1 MILDSVL
8 NIGAKILDRVIPD
21 KAEREKAQA
30 ELVKMQLNGELQ
42 QLAGQLDINK
52 TEAQHQS
59 VFVAGWRPFI
69 GWVCGVALCYQ
80 FVLRPVITWAV
91 PSLGYTVAEMPGL
104 DDNLWELMFG
114 MLGLGGLRSYE
125 KIKLGK

>member
-8 NIGAKILDRVIPD
+8 NIGAKILERVIPD

-69 GWVCGVALCYQ
+69 GWVCGVALAYQ
-80 FVLRPVITWAV
+80 FVLRPVVTWAV

-125 KIKLGK
+125 KIKLSK

>member
-30 ELVKMQLNGELQ
+30 ELVKMQLNGELS
-42 QLAGQLDINK
+42 QLAGQLEINK
-52 TEAQHQS
+52 AEASHQS

-125 KIKLGK
+125 KIKLAK

>member
-42 QLAGQLDINK
+42 QLAGQLEINK
-52 TEAQHQS
+52 AEASHRS

-69 GWVCGVALCYQ
+69 GWVCGVALAYQ

-91 PSLGYTVAEMPGL
+91 PSIGYTVAEMPGL

-125 KIKLGK
+125 KIKLSK

>member
-1 MILDSVL
+1 MLIDSL
-8 NIGAKILDRVIPD
+8 LSIGTKIIDRVIPD
-21 KAEREKAQA
+21 KTAAAQAQA
-30 ELVKMQLNGELQ
+30 ELVKMQVSGELQ

-80 FVLRPVITWAV
+80 FVLRPVVTWAV

-125 KIKLGK
+125 KIKLSK

>member
-69 GWVCGVALCYQ
+69 GWVCGVSLCYQ
-80 FVLRPVITWAV
+80 FVLRPVVTWAV
-91 PSLGYTVAEMPGL
+91 PSLGYTAAEMPGL

-125 KIKLGK
+125 KIKLSK

>member
-69 GWVCGVALCYQ
+69 GWVCGVSLCYQ
-80 FVLRPVITWAV
+80 FVLRPVVTWAV

-125 KIKLGK
+125 KIKLSK

>member
-42 QLAGQLDINK
+42 QLAGQLEVNK
-52 TEAQHQS
+52 TEAAHQS

-125 KIKLGK
+125 KIKLSK

>member
-42 QLAGQLDINK
+42 QLAGQLEVNK
-52 TEAQHQS
+52 AEAAHQS

-80 FVLRPVITWAV
+80 FVLRPVVTWAV

-125 KIKLGK
+125 KIKLSK

>member
-1 MILDSVL
+1 MILDKVL
-8 NIGAKILDRVIPD
+8 KIGNTLIERLIPD

-30 ELVKMQLNGELQ
+30 ELVKMQLSGELS
-42 QLAGQLDINK
+42 QLAGQLEVNK
-52 TEAQHQS
+52 AEAAHQS

-69 GWVCGVALCYQ
+69 GWVCGVALAYQ
-80 FVLRPVITWAV
+80 FVLRPIITWAA

-104 DDNLWELMFG
+104 DNNLWELMFG

-125 KIKLGK
+125 KIKLAK

>member
-80 FVLRPVITWAV
+80 FVLRPVVTWAV

-125 KIKLGK
+125 KIKRGK

>member
-42 QLAGQLDINK
+42 QLAGQLEVNK
-52 TEAQHQS
+52 TEAAHQS

-69 GWVCGVALCYQ
+69 GWVCGVALAYQ
-80 FVLRPVITWAV
+80 FVLRPIITWAA

-125 KIKLGK
+125 KIKLAK

>member
-80 FVLRPVITWAV
+80 FVLRPVVTWAV

-104 DDNLWELMFG
+104 NDNLWELMFG

-125 KIKLGK
+125 KIKLSK

>member
-80 FVLRPVITWAV
+80 FVLRPVVTWAV

-125 KIKLGK
+125 KIKLSK

>member
-42 QLAGQLDINK
+42 QLAGQLEVNK
-52 TEAQHQS
+52 TEAAHQS

-69 GWVCGVALCYQ
+69 GWVCGVALAYQ

-91 PSLGYTVAEMPGL
+91 PSIGYTVAEMPGL

-125 KIKLGK
+125 KIKLSK

>member
-30 ELVKMQLNGELQ
+30 ELVKMQLNGELS
-42 QLAGQLDINK
+42 QLAGQLEINK

-125 KIKLGK
+125 KIKLSK

>member
-125 KIKLGK
+125 KIKLSK

>member
-30 ELVKMQLNGELQ
+30 ELVKMQLSGELS
-42 QLAGQLDINK
+42 QLAGQLEVNK
-52 TEAQHQS
+52 TEAAHQS

-69 GWVCGVALCYQ
+69 GWVCGVALAYQ

-125 KIKLGK
+125 KIKLAK

>member
-80 FVLRPVITWAV
+80 FVLRPVVTWAV
-91 PSLGYTVAEMPGL
+91 PSLGYTVDEMPGL

-125 KIKLGK
+125 KIKLSK

>member
-30 ELVKMQLNGELQ
+30 ELVKMQLNGELS

-125 KIKLGK
+125 KIKLSK